1 MLMVLNYGST
11 KLINLENLID
21 LSLFNSKTK
30 CIIYLNKKMAKITLK
45 GNPVNTYGELPL
57 EGTKAPDFT
66 LVKSDL
72 GELTLKELKGKKVIL
87 DISPSLD
94 TSICATAVR
103 KFNELAAG
111 RNDTVVLAI
120 TKDLPFAHGRFCST
134 EGISNV
140 VTLSGFR
147 NNSFGKD
154 YGIEVLDGGFKGLYA
169 RSIVV
174 LDGEGTVRYTELVP
188 EIAQEPDYDSALAA
202 L

>member
-1 MLMVLNYGST
+1 MVLIYGST
-11 KLINLENLID
+11 KLINLENLIG
-21 LSLFNSKTK
+21 LNLFNSKLK
-30 CIIYLNKKMAKITLK
+30 CIIHKIKKMAKITLK
-45 GNPVNTYGELPL
+45 GNPVNTYGDLPAK
-57 EGTKAPDFT
+57 GTKAPGFR

-72 GELTLKELKGKKVIL
+72 AEMTLDELRGKKVIL

-111 RNDTVVLAI
+111 RDDTVVLAI

-147 NNSFGKD
+147 NDSFGKD
-154 YGIEVLDGGFKGLYA
+154 YGIEVLDGSFTGLYA

-174 LDGEGTVRYTELVP
+174 IDEKGIVRYTELVP